1 MDRFELCR
9 ALRSAGV
16 PEAYYEIQDCPHGPH
31 TADRYFLEERGGLWA
46 VGVHERGTREVHEW
60 FTDEDRACRWLHDRL
75 TDEGPRP
82 VPATAE
88 EMDRLLHDADGIRR
102 RAREAL
108 DRALSEAGHRRTAQ
122 GPRPDDGRP
131 RPPSAG

>member
-31 TADRYFLEERGGLWA
+31 MTDRYFLEERGGLWA
-46 VGVHERGTREVHEW
+46 VGVHERGTREVWER
-60 FTDEDRACRWLHDRL
+60 FTDEDQACRWLHDRL
-75 TDEGPRP
+75 TGEGPP
-82 VPATAE
+82 PEPPTPE
-88 EMDRLLHDADGIRR
+88 EMDQLLRDGEGIQR

-108 DRALSEAGHRRTAQ
+108 DQALTEARGRTTEE
-122 GPRPDDGRP
+122 PRPDDGRTQ
-131 RPPSAG
+131 PPPAG